1 MSAFP
6 SRPLE
11 RLAAA
16 PKNAIVSVAFSPR
29 RCYRRPPFDGEVELI
44 GFASTGGRVVAA
56 LFAVSFMIAGAGCK
70 SGDSAAVLDPGASGD
85 GAEPPEGKVLQSE
98 LRAYCPPV
106 NLREGTSF
114 ISVYA
119 KGGDDDPTK
128 LLYQSSLSAVT
139 RKCSYSSGTTTLEVA
154 VAGRVVPGPMA
165 VDGPVKLPIRV
176 AVTDAAGQPIYSNLG
191 NYEVQISRANG
202 AAQFIYT
209 DAAVSIPTPAP
220 GTVQAYAGFDEG
232 PQKKKKATDEL

>member
-6 SRPLE
+6 L
-11 RLAAA
+11 RLVRHRVAAL
-16 PKNAIVSVAFSPR
+16 KSAIVSVAFSPR

-44 GFASTGGRVVAA
+44 GFGLIGGRFVAA
-56 LFAVSFMIAGAGCK
+56 LFVVSFMMAAAGCK
-70 SGDSAAVLDPGASGD
+70 SSDSADVLDPGASGD
-85 GAEPPEGKVLQSE
+85 VAKPPEGKVLQSE

-106 NLREGTSF
+106 NLREGTAF

-119 KGGDDDPTK
+119 KGGDGDPTK
-128 LLYQSSLSAVT
+128 LMYQSSLTAVT
-139 RKCSYSSGTTTLEVA
+139 RKCTYSSGTTTLEVA
-154 VAGRVVPGPMA
+154 VAGKVVPGPMA

-176 AVTDAAGQPIYSNLG
+176 AVTDTAVQPIYSNLG
-191 NYEVQISRANG
+191 NYEVQIARASG

-209 DAAVSIPTPAP
+209 DSAVTIPTPAP

-232 PQKKKKATDEL
+232 PEKKKKAADEL